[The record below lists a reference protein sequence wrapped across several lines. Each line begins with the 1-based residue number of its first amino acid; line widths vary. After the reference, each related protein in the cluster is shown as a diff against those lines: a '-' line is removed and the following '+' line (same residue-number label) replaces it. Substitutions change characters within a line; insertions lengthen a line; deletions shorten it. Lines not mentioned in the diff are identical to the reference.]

1 MAQPLSKTL
10 MAIIGAVLLSA
21 APAASQEQYAVA
33 EISAVGNA
41 AIVGGTVIPY
51 KEVVLAAMVPGQVRF
66 IAGREG
72 DTFAANAQLVQI
84 DDDDLQARRRSA
96 VANLMSRESAM
107 RHAQVQY
114 SRELVSPQINRGMSR
129 SSGMGMPQM
138 FDMFF
143 SRPMSN
149 QMGLSNPWV
158 ERYADLHGQ
167 ASGLSQAQSAILQ
180 ARAALEE
187 IDAKIKDARVY
198 APFGGVII
206 AKMVE
211 EGDTVQ
217 PGQPLLKFAYVDYLR
232 LQVEVPMRLVAGLK
246 PGMIIPAR
254 IDVGA
259 GVYTDARVAQVYPIA
274 DKVRRTVTVKF
285 DLPLGV
291 QGKPGTYAEIR
302 LIDPTAQAK
311 NLPTVPRSAL
321 VQRGSLFGVFVRGEN
336 GAALKMVRVGG
347 DAGRGRVTILSGLQ
361 GGEQVVVNPTATT
374 GQRTQESTRND

>member
-1 MAQPLSKTL
+1 MTKTL
-10 MAIIGAVLLSA
+10 SQWLIWMLGAILLAV
-21 APAASQEQYAVA
+21 APAASQERYATA
-33 EISAVGNA
+33 EISSVGNA
-41 AIVGGTVIPY
+41 AIIGGTVIPY

-72 DTFAANAQLVQI
+72 DTFAGNALLVQI

-96 VANLMSRESAM
+96 VANLMSREAAM

-129 SSGMGMPQM
+129 SSGFGMPQM
-138 FDMFF
+138 FDSFF

-149 QMGLSNPWV
+149 QMGLSNPWM

-167 ASGLSQAQSAILQ
+167 ASGLSQAHSAIMQ

-187 IDAKIKDARVY
+187 IDTKIRDARVY
-198 APFGGVII
+198 APFSGVII
-206 AKMVE
+206 AKLVE

-217 PGQPLLKFAYVDYLR
+217 PGQQLLKFAYVDYLR
-232 LQVEVPMRLVAGLK
+232 LQAEVPMRLVAGLK
-246 PGMIIPAR
+246 PGMIVPAR

-259 GVYTDARVAQVYPIA
+259 GVFTDARVAQVYPIA
-274 DKVRRTVTVKF
+274 DSVRRTVTVKF

-291 QGKPGTYAEIR
+291 QGKPGTYAEVR
-302 LIDPTAQAK
+302 LIDPTADAK
-311 NLPTVPRSAL
+311 SLPTVPKSAL
-321 VQRGSLFGVFVRGEN
+321 VQRGSLFGVFVNSNGETS
-336 GAALKMVRVGG
+336 LKMVRVGG

-374 GQRTQESTRND
+374 GLRTQDKPKDD